1 MDFQL
6 LTRSLRLFMTWF
18 ITDTTVNVASIAAML
33 LIAERFDGIGAW
45 SKPQLLFMLGYATLV
60 NGVLD
65 TFFGYNVLFIS
76 RRLGRGQLDHTL
88 IQPQPL
94 WLSLLTEGFMPIEGI
109 GTVSIGSGLMA
120 WGLSHLP
127 VTLSFNWFVLLL
139 VNLTGSVAV
148 VLAFSFTV
156 GSLAF
161 WAPRAAEEIS
171 TPLIRMFYHLKQF
184 PFDGLSPLV
193 LGPLMQGGGQWLT
206 LIALYGGNRAVV
218 YTERHFDA
226 ARVLDLGVSEHATT
240 IGIIGDAMARPL
252 AEAVLAEPERWDC
265 SEIIGGEE
273 NDRKPRVGEELLES
287 P

>member
-1 MDFQL
+1 MYTIHRIFTLWQLYAYMDFQL

-18 ITDTTVNVASIAAML
+18 ITDTTVNVASILAML

-65 TFFGYNVLFIS
+65 AFFGYNVLFIS

-109 GTVSIGSGLMA
+109 GTVSIGAGLIA

-127 VTLSFNWFVLLL
+127 VTLSFTWFVLLL
-139 VNLTGSVAV
+139 VNLTASVAV

-184 PFDGLSPLV
+184 PFDGLSPLM
-193 LGPLMQGGGQWLT
+193 LGLVT
-206 LIALYGGNRAVV
+206 LIPVGFVAWYPSRFLLGLDPAPAAGIATPLVALGM
-218 YTERHFDA
+218 
-226 ARVLDLGVSEHATT
+226 S
-240 IGIIGDAMARPL
+240 
-252 AEAVLAEPERWDC
+252 VLARLAFTKGMQHYGRTG
-265 SEIIGGEE
+265 SQRYHALGH
-273 NDRKPRVGEELLES
+273 RS
-287 P
+287 